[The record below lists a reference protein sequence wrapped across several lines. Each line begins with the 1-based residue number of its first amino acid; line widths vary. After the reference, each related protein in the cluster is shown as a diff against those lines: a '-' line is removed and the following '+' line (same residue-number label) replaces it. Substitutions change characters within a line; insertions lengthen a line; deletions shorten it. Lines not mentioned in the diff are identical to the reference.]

1 MYPTPFLFNTLWMNA
16 YINSG
21 RKGGTVV
28 KAVVGESWFKSR
40 CRLLMLVGLVLGSL
54 HGEGFFRVLRSFSS
68 NNLVSLGRKRW
79 IHKQS
84 QKKIE
89 MF

>member
-1 MYPTPFLFNTLWMNA
+1 MNA

-21 RKGGTVV
+21 SKGGTVV

-54 HGEGFFRVLRSFSS
+54 PCTEKFFFGFSVLFPPTIYF
-68 NNLVSLGRKRW
+68 SLGRKRW